1 MQEPDMDNF
10 LSNAGSNPDQLKEI
24 YQLAVSV
31 NNMLE
36 LQRESLARR
45 GMLLP
50 RDIFHGLAR
59 IDNSLKFLIKN
70 ATEQD
75 QELARLYALVDM
87 GKVINSSL
95 DLTTVLNEVMD
106 TIISLTG
113 AERGFLMLSNRTGV
127 LEFRVARNMAR
138 ETLEE
143 EEFSISSTIAN
154 RVAEQGEPVL
164 TTNAQED
171 PRFTGQHSVAI
182 YNLRSILCVPLKVK
196 GQVTGVIYAD
206 NRIRSGAFTQR
217 DLNILTAFANQAAV
231 AIENARLFND
241 LQRSNFELAQ
251 AYDIT
256 LEGWARAL
264 ELRDQETEGH
274 TRRVTELT
282 VRLAKGMG
290 FEGEELNHIRR
301 GALLH
306 DIGKMGIPDRILLK
320 PGKLTPEEQEIMKKH
335 PVYAYEMLEPIEKL
349 RPALYIPH
357 RHHEKWD
364 GTGYP
369 DGLKGRDIPL
379 PARIFAIVDVWD
391 ALRSNRPYR
400 ESWSVEKVRT
410 HLREQSGTH
419 FDPVVVDAFLDL
431 ELGELA

>member
-1 MQEPDMDNF
+1 MQDFHANN
-10 LSNAGSNPDQLKEI
+10 SNTDQLREI
-24 YQLAVSV
+24 HQLAVSL

-36 LQRESLARR
+36 LQRETLARR
-45 GMLLP
+45 GVLLP
-50 RDIFHGLAR
+50 REIFHGLAHLS
-59 IDNSLKFLIKN
+59 NSVKFLVKN
-70 ATEQD
+70 SAEQD
-75 QELARLYALVDM
+75 QELERLYALVDVS
-87 GKVINSSL
+87 KVINSSL

-113 AERGFLMLSNRTGV
+113 AERGFLMLSNLQGV

-138 ETLEE
+138 GTLEE
-143 EEFSISSTIAN
+143 EEFKISSTIAY

-171 PRFTGQHSVAI
+171 PRFFSQHSVAI

-196 GQVTGVIYAD
+196 GLVTGLIYAD

-217 DLNILTAFANQAAV
+217 DLHILTAFANQAAV
-231 AIENARLFND
+231 AIENARLFHD

-251 AYDIT
+251 AYDVT

-282 VRLAKGMG
+282 VRLAREMG
-290 FEGEELNHIRR
+290 YEGEELNHIRR

-320 PGKLTPEEQEIMKKH
+320 PDKLTPEEQELMKKH
-335 PVYAYEMLEPIEKL
+335 PVYAYEMLYPIEKL
-349 RPALYIPH
+349 RPALDIPH

-364 GTGYP
+364 GSGYP
-369 DGLKGRDIPL
+369 GGLREKEIPL
-379 PARIFAIVDVWD
+379 AARIFAIVDVWD
-391 ALRSNRPYR
+391 ALRSDRPYR
-400 ESWSVEKVRT
+400 ASWPSEKVRA
-410 HLREQSGTH
+410 HLLSQSGTH
-419 FDPVVVDAFLDL
+419 FDPRVVSAFLEMD
-431 ELGELA
+431 LGELG

>member
-1 MQEPDMDNF
+1 MQEHDTDRF
-10 LSNAGSNPDQLKEI
+10 LSQNGSNTDQLREI

-31 NNMLE
+31 SNMLE
-36 LQRESLARR
+36 LQRESMARR
-45 GMLLP
+45 GLLIP

-59 IDNSLKFLIKN
+59 ISNSLKILIKN
-70 ATEQD
+70 TSEQD
-75 QELARLYALVDM
+75 QELARLYALVDV

-113 AERGFLMLSNRTGV
+113 AERGFLMLSSRNSE

-143 EEFSISSTIAN
+143 EEFKISSTIAH

-196 GQVTGVIYAD
+196 GLVTGLIYAD
-206 NRIRSGAFTQR
+206 NRVRSGAFTQR

-282 VRLAKGMG
+282 VRLAKSMG

-320 PGKLTPEEQEIMKKH
+320 PGKLTEAEQEIMKRH

-349 RPALYIPH
+349 RPALDIPH
-357 RHHEKWD
+357 CHHEKWD
-364 GTGYP
+364 GSGYP
-369 DGLKGRDIPL
+369 DGLQGRDIPL
-379 PARIFAIVDVWD
+379 AARIFAIVDVWD
-391 ALRSNRPYR
+391 ALCSDRPYR
-400 ESWSVEKVRT
+400 EAWPAEKVRAY
-410 HLREQSGTH
+410 LREEADKH
-419 FDPVVVDAFLDL
+419 FDPQVVDAFLDMD
-431 ELGELA
+431 LGELA

>member
-1 MQEPDMDNF
+1 MQDEPNGIVDKNN
-10 LSNAGSNPDQLKEI
+10 SQTDQLREI
-24 YQLAVSV
+24 YQLSVSI

-36 LQRESLARR
+36 LQRENLARR
-45 GMLLP
+45 GMLIP
-50 RDIFHGLAR
+50 REIFHGLAR
-59 IDNSLKFLIKN
+59 ISNSLKFLVKN
-70 ATEQD
+70 SSEQE
-75 QELARLYALVDM
+75 QELERLYALIDV

-113 AERGFLMLSNRTGV
+113 AERGFLMLSNLHGR
-127 LEFRVARNMAR
+127 LDMRVARNMAR
-138 ETLEE
+138 ETLDED
-143 EEFSISSTIAN
+143 EFKISSTIAH
-154 RVAEQGEPVL
+154 RVAAQGEPVL

-196 GQVTGVIYAD
+196 GQVTGLIYAD
-206 NRIRSGAFTQR
+206 NRVRSGAFTQR
-217 DLNILTAFANQAAV
+217 DLHILTAFGNQAAV
-231 AIENARLFND
+231 ALENARLFND

-251 AYDIT
+251 AYDVT

-282 VRLAKGMG
+282 VRLAKAMG

-320 PGKLTPEEQEIMKKH
+320 PGKLTDEEQEIMKKH
-335 PVYAYEMLEPIEKL
+335 PVYAYEMLYPIEKL
-349 RPALYIPH
+349 RPALDIPH

-364 GTGYP
+364 GSGYP
-369 DGLKGRDIPL
+369 GGLKGKDIPL
-379 PARIFAIVDVWD
+379 AARIFAIVDVWD
-391 ALRSNRPYR
+391 ALRSDRPYR
-400 ESWSVEKVRT
+400 ESWPAEKVRA
-410 HLREQSGTH
+410 HVREQSGTH
-419 FDPVVVDAFLDL
+419 FDPRVVEAFLDL
-431 ELGELA
+431 DVGELG

>member
-1 MQEPDMDNF
+1 MQDEPNGIVDKNI
-10 LSNAGSNPDQLKEI
+10 SQADQLREI
-24 YQLAVSV
+24 YQLSVSI

-36 LQRESLARR
+36 LQRENLARR
-45 GMLLP
+45 GILIP
-50 RDIFHGLAR
+50 REIFHGLAR
-59 IDNSLKFLIKN
+59 VSNSLKFLVKN
-70 ATEQD
+70 ASEQE
-75 QELARLYALVDM
+75 QEVERLYALIDV

-113 AERGFLMLSNRTGV
+113 AERGFLMLSNHQGG
-127 LEFRVARNMAR
+127 LDFRVARNMAR

-143 EEFSISSTIAN
+143 EDFKISSTIAH
-154 RVAEQGEPVL
+154 RVAAQGEPVL

-196 GQVTGVIYAD
+196 GQVTGLIYAD
-206 NRIRSGAFTQR
+206 NRVRSGAFTQR
-217 DLNILTAFANQAAV
+217 DLHILTAFGNQAAV
-231 AIENARLFND
+231 ALENARLFND
-241 LQRSNFELAQ
+241 VQRSNFELAQ
-251 AYDIT
+251 AYDVT

-282 VRLAKGMG
+282 VRLAKAMG

-320 PGKLTPEEQEIMKKH
+320 PGKLTDQEQETMKKH
-335 PVYAYEMLEPIEKL
+335 PVYAYEMLYPIEKL
-349 RPALYIPH
+349 RPALDIPH

-364 GTGYP
+364 GSGYP
-369 DGLKGRDIPL
+369 GGLKGKDIPL
-379 PARIFAIVDVWD
+379 AARIFAIVDVWD
-391 ALRSNRPYR
+391 ALRSDRPYR
-400 ESWSVEKVRT
+400 ESWPAEKVRT

-419 FDPVVVDAFLDL
+419 FDPRVVEAFLDL
-431 ELGELA
+431 DLGELG

>member
-1 MQEPDMDNF
+1 MQIFDFGSLVDNNET
-10 LSNAGSNPDQLKEI
+10 NADQLREL
-24 YQLAVSV
+24 YQLAVNV

-36 LQRESLARR
+36 LQRETLARKGILIPREVFHSLAR
-45 GMLLP
+45 
-50 RDIFHGLAR
+50 ISS
-59 IDNSLKFLIKN
+59 SLKFLVKN
-70 ATEQD
+70 STEQD
-75 QELARLYALVDM
+75 EELARLYALVDVS
-87 GKVINSSL
+87 KVINSSL
-95 DLTTVLNEVMD
+95 DLTTVLQEVMD

-113 AERGFLMLSNRTGV
+113 AERGFLMLANLNGG
-127 LEFRVARNMAR
+127 LDYRVARNMAR

-143 EEFSISSTIAN
+143 EEFKISSTIAY
-154 RVAEQGEPVL
+154 RVAAQGEPVL

-171 PRFTGQHSVAI
+171 PRFTGQHSVAM

-196 GQVTGVIYAD
+196 GKVTGLIYAD
-206 NRIRSGAFTQR
+206 NRVRSGAFTHR

-251 AYDIT
+251 TYDVT

-282 VRLAKGMG
+282 VRLAKAMG
-290 FEGEELNHIRR
+290 YEGEELNHIRR

-320 PGKLTPEEQEIMKKH
+320 PDKLTDDEHEIMKKH
-335 PVYAYEMLEPIEKL
+335 PVYAYEMLYPIEKL
-349 RPALYIPH
+349 RPALDIPH

-364 GTGYP
+364 GSGYP
-369 DGLKGRDIPL
+369 DGLKGKEIPL
-379 PARIFAIVDVWD
+379 AARIFSVVDVWD
-391 ALRSNRPYR
+391 ALRSERPYR
-400 ESWSVEKVRT
+400 GPWSAGQVRA
-410 HLREQSGTH
+410 HLREHSGTH
-419 FDPVVVDAFLDL
+419 FDPSVVEAFLDL
-431 ELGELA
+431 DLGEFG